1 MQTLAIG
8 ELSRKTGLSQSAIR
22 YYEAEGLLQEPKR
35 SGGWRTYS
43 PDAVDRVRVIQMAR
57 ALGFTLAEV
66 RTLLL
71 GFSSETPPTA
81 RWQQLA
87 ERKIPEVDALIQRA
101 TAMKRLLEKGLRCDC
116 VTVQDCILFDC
127 NPPVTLARRK

>member
-8 ELSRKTGLSQSAIR
+8 ELARQTGLSQSAIR
-22 YYEAEGLLQEPKR
+22 YYEAEGLLQKPQR
-35 SGGWRTYS
+35 SSGWRMYP

-71 GFSSETPPTA
+71 GFSDDTPPS
-81 RWQQLA
+81 
-87 ERKIPEVDALIQRA
+87 
-101 TAMKRLLEKGLRCDC
+101 GLRCDC
-116 VTVQDCILFDC
+116 VTVQDCILYDC
-127 NPPVTLARRK
+127 NPPVTLTRRK